1 MVSSTDSAKLFT
13 LIDMGKAMR
22 VGAFATSGCSM
33 LEFGGFLKQEDAV
46 AAAKEEIAEWSAL
59 HSLIAHLDF
68 WLPIDRRDLAHSFPS
83 ANPTRFAV
91 IIFITCGGDC
101 QGV

>member
-59 HSLIAHLDF
+59 CVRTVYILFPAQTQRG
-68 WLPIDRRDLAHSFPS
+68 LPSSYLLLAVGTVSEFS
-83 ANPTRFAV
+83 GTKL
-91 IIFITCGGDC
+91 
-101 QGV
+101 